1 MPPSDASKAHD
12 PLRESEP
19 GSKSSGGTGQPVD
32 ETDESA
38 ALLKDLTVGTVI
50 EGKYRID
57 EVLGRGAMGV
67 VVAATHLQ
75 LGERVALKFLR
86 YRSKGVGDDF
96 RSRFKREA
104 KVSAR
109 LKNEHITRV
118 IDVGV
123 WRDQV
128 PYMVMDYLNGTD
140 LRQLLKANGPLQIAQ
155 GIDYIVQVCVGISEA
170 HAAGIVH
177 RDLKPSNLFVTRRPD
192 GSDLVKI
199 LDFGISKWTADEA
212 DIDDLTQTG
221 VVLGSP
227 KYMAPEQLFGS
238 AEVDTRADVW
248 SIGAILY
255 ELLTGRPPFDL
266 PTFTKICAELSTDR
280 PPPRPT
286 EKRPEI
292 TPELEAV
299 ILRCFARTPDQRI
312 QNVAELAG
320 DLLDAVE
327 APFAEPMRQKIAS
340 TLASKGGRDALGIS
354 GSSALTPLGSGSYG
368 VVTGSTSGKM
378 RVAGSTSPATSSVG
392 SHAMEAQA
400 NGGTRRSGTTWGF
413 LLAGLAIVGATA
425 YFAFGRAMMEE
436 RQAAPLAAP
445 QPSPPAVSVPVATA
459 EAPSASAAPSAA
471 ASSSAAPEA
480 SSSAAPSAA
489 DSASAAHVA
498 AAPTRPGGHHGW
510 HPPPPRPA
518 PPTPTPTAAATATAT
533 PTSQPVATAAPVA
546 TQPPPA
552 PTQHP
557 DPLGDRQ

>member
-1 MPPSDASKAHD
+1 MPPTDPSKARD
-12 PLRESEP
+12 ELRES
-19 GSKSSGGTGQPVD
+19 GSGAKSTGASGSGAPVD
-32 ETDESA
+32 EADEA
-38 ALLKDLTVGTVI
+38 ANLLKDLTVGTVVD
-50 EGKYRID
+50 GKYRID

-86 YRSKGVGDDF
+86 YKSKGVSDDF
-96 RSRFKREA
+96 QSRFKREA
-104 KVSAR
+104 RVSAR

-123 WRDQV
+123 WRDHV

-140 LRQLLKANGPLQIAQ
+140 LRQLLKKEGPLQIAQ
-155 GIDYIVQVCVGISEA
+155 AIDYVVQVCVGIAEA
-170 HAAGIVH
+170 HAAGVVH
-177 RDLKPSNLFVTRRPD
+177 RDLKPSNLFITRRPD

-199 LDFGISKWTADEA
+199 LDFGISKWSAEETELEE
-212 DIDDLTQTG
+212 LTQTG

-238 AEVDTRADVW
+238 AEVDSRADVW

-280 PPPRPT
+280 PPPKPT

-299 ILRCFARTPDQRI
+299 VLRCFARDPTARI

-340 TLASKGGRDALGIS
+340 TLASKGGRDALGVS
-354 GSSALTPLGSGSYG
+354 GSGGMTPLGSGTYAS
-368 VVTGSTSGKM
+368 VTGSTSGK
-378 RVAGSTSPATSSVG
+378 RAVAASPASTSGASQAVEPEAGGRRSRLTLGILVGLVVAGGVAYVGLVPHGSSPSTAT
-392 SHAMEAQA
+392 
-400 NGGTRRSGTTWGF
+400 
-413 LLAGLAIVGATA
+413 
-425 YFAFGRAMMEE
+425 
-436 RQAAPLAAP
+436 P
-445 QPSPPAVSVPVATA
+445 QPSAPVATA
-459 EAPSASAAPSAA
+459 PAATMTQPPVASAAPSASAAPDGSESATA
-471 ASSSAAPEA
+471 AGIARSAQTAQ
-480 SSSAAPSAA
+480 PS
-489 DSASAAHVA
+489 
-498 AAPTRPGGHHGW
+498 RPGHHGGW
-510 HPPPPRPA
+510 RPPPPSPH
-518 PPTPTPTAAATATAT
+518 PAATATAA
-533 PTSQPVATAAPVA
+533 PTSQPVATAAP
-546 TQPPPA
+546 TPA
-552 PTQHP
+552 PTPAPTSKP